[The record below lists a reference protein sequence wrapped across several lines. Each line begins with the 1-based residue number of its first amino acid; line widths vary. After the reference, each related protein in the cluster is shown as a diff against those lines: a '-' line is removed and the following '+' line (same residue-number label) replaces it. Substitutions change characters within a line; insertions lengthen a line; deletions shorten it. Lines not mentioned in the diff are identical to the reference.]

1 MGHRGA
7 FVEPRCVRT
16 PCAACVP
23 VGTASTLC
31 ASFSS
36 MLTTPHDH
44 ALEAD
49 NAAARER
56 FAHAA
61 ALDCATDDAALAAAE
76 AALAHRLDPRVT
88 SATWAAAAAR
98 ATAARSLRP
107 ASHTVLCGFTRLL
120 DAKISLDARAIA
132 ALVDELA
139 PVERPSLAAAID
151 AGPGNGDVVWPRPTT
166 AVELVAS
173 LVRQLVLGS
182 GASSQLQVSPAL
194 AAFVEQA
201 ARTAGSPHHRALGGA
216 GAFAANVLA
225 ALEVPALFFACDPL
239 PAAIA
244 ERFADTV
251 HVVDKYGARQPARSS
266 SCNDDARINV
276 SCEYGAGLPFRVGDD
291 DTLAFDGVQRRLVTS
306 GAGRVILGST
316 AADIVP
322 GFNGVD
328 DEVLARMAADVDIF
342 FCVGTHYLTRSD
354 DAGERAAVLA
364 RQLDVMRAAQPRL
377 LRHLQYV
384 VPKVAAREVE
394 VLAALRGHVDSL
406 SMNAVE
412 APALL
417 HRLARAGLVD
427 VDVDEHQSRARSEE
441 PDALVHAALALA
453 EALQLS
459 RVHLHG
465 MLGDLVV
472 QTDVDDPERVCLALL
487 RARQLASMKAA
498 IRGGELLCPQD
509 LFAVAPTVD
518 GASLA
523 AVERFADV
531 VAQRFSL
538 DAAGRTRVAQQ
549 WHCRRPSS
557 RQHVFFV
564 PSRGIH
570 DRTGGTVSLGD
581 TIDIAA
587 LVFSTSRTS

>member
-1 MGHRGA
+1 MIKSRAEHA
-7 FVEPRCVRT
+7 F
-16 PCAACVP
+16 
-23 VGTASTLC
+23 
-31 ASFSS
+31 
-36 MLTTPHDH
+36 
-44 ALEAD
+44 EAD
-49 NAAARER
+49 QAAARER

-61 ALDCATDDAALAAAE
+61 VLNCTDTVEGLAAAE
-76 AALAHRLDPRVT
+76 AAIAHRIDPRVT
-88 SATWAAAAAR
+88 STAYAAAAAR
-98 ATAARSLRP
+98 AETARTLQAAP
-107 ASHTVLCGFTRLL
+107 QTVLCGFTRLL
-120 DAKISLDARAIA
+120 DAKVSLDARALA
-132 ALVDELA
+132 ALVDHLTTDERAQLA
-139 PVERPSLAAAID
+139 TAID
-151 AGPGNGDVVWPRPTT
+151 IGPGNGDVVWPRP
-166 AVELVAS
+166 ASRVELVAS

-182 GASSQLQVSPAL
+182 GASSQLQVAPAL
-194 AAFVEQA
+194 AAFVEHA
-201 ARTAGSPHHRALGGA
+201 AIAAGSPNHRALGGA
-216 GAFAANVLA
+216 GAFATNVLA
-225 ALEVPALFFACDPL
+225 ALEVQARFFACDPL

-244 ERFADTV
+244 ERFADVV
-251 HVVDKYGARQPARSS
+251 HVVDRQGVRHPARVA
-266 SCNDDARINV
+266 CCDDDARINV
-276 SCEYGAGLPFRVGDD
+276 SCEYGAGQPFRVGDD

-322 GFNGVD
+322 GFDGVTH
-328 DEVLARMAADVDIF
+328 EALARIAADVDLF

-354 DAGERAAVLA
+354 DAGARAAVLA
-364 RQLDVMRAAQPRL
+364 QHLDVMRHAQPRL

-427 VDVDEHQSRARSEE
+427 VDVDEHQSRTQSEE
-441 PDALVHAALALA
+441 PEALVHAALALA

-472 QTDVDDPERVCLALL
+472 ETDVHDPERVCLALL

-498 IRGGELLCPQD
+498 IRGGELVCAQD
-509 LFAVAPTVD
+509 LFEVAATVD

-531 VAQRFSL
+531 VAARFSL
-538 DAAGRTRVAQQ
+538 SSNERTGVAQQ
-549 WHCRRPSS
+549 WHCSRPSS

-570 DRTGGTVSLGD
+570 DRSGGTVSLGD

-587 LVFSTSRTS
+587 LVFSTRRTS

>member
-1 MGHRGA
+1 
-7 FVEPRCVRT
+7 VRQN
-16 PCAACVP
+16 AVAIAVS
-23 VGTASTLC
+23 VGTSSTLC
-31 ASFSS
+31 ASLGP
-36 MLTTPHDH
+36 MLKSCAEH
-44 ALEAD
+44 AFEAD
-49 NAAARER
+49 KAAARER

-61 ALDCATDDAALAAAE
+61 ALDCADTIDAVAGAE
-76 AALAHRLDPRVT
+76 AGIAYRIDPRVT
-88 SATWAAAAAR
+88 STTYAAAAAR
-98 ATAARSLRP
+98 ADAARTIKP
-107 ASHTVLCGFTRLL
+107 ASQTVLCGFTRLL
-120 DAKISLDARAIA
+120 DAKISLDARALA
-132 ALVDELA
+132 TLVDQLTT
-139 PVERPSLAAAID
+139 VERTQLATAID
-151 AGPGNGDVVWPRPTT
+151 AGPGDGDVVWPRPATR
-166 AVELVAS
+166 VELVAS

-194 AAFVEQA
+194 AAFVEHA
-201 ARTAGSPHHRALGGA
+201 AIAAGSPNHRALGGA
-216 GAFAANVLA
+216 GAFATNVLA
-225 ALEVPALFFACDPL
+225 ALEVQARFFACDPL
-239 PAAIA
+239 PTAIA
-244 ERFADTV
+244 ERFADAV
-251 HVVDKYGARQPARSS
+251 EIVDRDGARRPARQA
-266 SCNDDARINV
+266 SCDDDARINV
-276 SCEYGAGLPFRVGDD
+276 SCEYGGGQPFRLGDD

-322 GFNGVD
+322 GFDGVT
-328 DEVLARMAADVDIF
+328 DEALARIAADVDIF
-342 FCVGTHYLTRSD
+342 FCVGTHYLTRSE
-354 DAGERAAVLA
+354 DAGARAAVLA
-364 RQLDVMRAAQPRL
+364 RHLDIMRSTQPRL

-384 VPKVAAREVE
+384 VPKVAAREIE
-394 VLAALRGHVDSL
+394 VLAALGGHVDSL

-417 HRLARAGLVD
+417 HRLARAGLVA
-427 VDVDEHQSRARSEE
+427 VDVDEHQSRTQSEE
-441 PDALVHAALALA
+441 PEALVHAAFALA

-472 QTDVDDPERVCLALL
+472 QADVDDPERVCLALL

-498 IRGGELLCPQD
+498 IRGGELVCPQD
-509 LFAVAPTVD
+509 LFDVAPTLD
-518 GASLA
+518 GAALA

-531 VAQRFSL
+531 VARRFSL
-538 DAAGRTRVAQQ
+538 DAAARTHVAQQ

-570 DRTGGTVSLGD
+570 DRAGGTVSLGD